1 MSEIKTLK
9 EKRVSKI
16 QKIKSKR
23 SLLKRPKRSY
33 LWIAKVLNKSVQSI
47 KKVLQEL
54 KSVRK
59 SSKPVPWSN
68 QPINRQCK

>member
-59 SSKPVPWSN
+59 SSPAENPYHEVTS
-68 QPINRQCK
+68 Q

>member
-23 SLLKRPKRSY
+23 SLLKRPKSSY
-33 LWIAKVLNKSVQSI
+33 LWVTKVLNKSVQSI
-47 KKVLQEL
+47 KKLLQEL

-59 SSKPVPWSN
+59 SSPAKNPHHEVTS
-68 QPINRQCK
+68 Q

>member
-23 SLLKRPKRSY
+23 SLLKRPERSY

-59 SSKPVPWSN
+59 SSPAENPYHEVTS
-68 QPINRQCK
+68 Q

>member
-59 SSKPVPWSN
+59 SSKPVP
-68 QPINRQCK
+68 